1 MSDIGQAPYG
11 RTWARSLHALG
22 RQVAWPAAFCLA
34 AAAVASQA
42 GTAVASQPEVKQT
55 APKGLAETQRGRG
68 KLLIKGDSWDFGH
81 VAQNVKVSH
90 EYLIQNVGTDT
101 LFMERVVPTCGCT
114 TTPPIKNRLAP
125 GEQIPVEVTFST
137 GKFSGHVRKTL
148 QVISSDA
155 VNGYTSIELS
165 AVVGGLPPSV
175 GLAPESGIRFDRLV
189 AGQVHEAK
197 ATITNLG
204 SSAATLR
211 IVGALPS
218 YLEARLSGSRVEP
231 GKSADLLLK
240 TRGAVPEGAFSAG
253 VTIQVDGRESVRLT
267 IPVSGVNGDK

>member
-1 MSDIGQAPYG
+1 MSNIGPAPCSKAWG
-11 RTWARSLHALG
+11 RSLHALG
-22 RQVAWPAAFCLA
+22 RKAVLPAVLWL
-34 AAAVASQA
+34 AAVAGHA
-42 GTAVASQPEVKQT
+42 GTAVATQPAATQT
-55 APKGLAETQRGRG
+55 ASKGLAETQRGRG

-81 VAQNVKVSH
+81 VAQNVRVSH

-101 LFMERVVPTCGCT
+101 LFMERIRPTCGCT
-114 TTPPIKNRLAP
+114 TTPPIKDRLAP

-165 AVVGGLPPSV
+165 AIVGELPPSV

-189 AGQVHEAK
+189 AGQEQEAK
-197 ATITNLG
+197 ATLTNLG
-204 SSAATLR
+204 STAATLR
-211 IVGALPS
+211 IVGVPPS

-231 GKSADLLLK
+231 GKSTDLLVK
-240 TRGAVPEGAFSAG
+240 TRGGVPHGAFSAG
-253 VTIQVDGRESVRLT
+253 VTVQVDGRESARLT